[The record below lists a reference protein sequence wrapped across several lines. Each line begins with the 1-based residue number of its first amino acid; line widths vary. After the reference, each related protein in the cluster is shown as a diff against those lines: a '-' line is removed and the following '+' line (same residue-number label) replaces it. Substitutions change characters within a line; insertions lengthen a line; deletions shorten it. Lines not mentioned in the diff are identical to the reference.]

1 MKVKRSKQTIIY
13 VSIGLQDWWY
23 FEGHLILQ
31 KVIDTIPRPLCYPSS
46 SPFFLSSSPH
56 QSFPLKAELLHEE
69 YFRGNTPD
77 NKVISWSMG
86 KSMLSCM
93 IGIAI
98 QEGTIRSI
106 DDKVTDYAPELVGSG
121 YDGVILKDVLQ
132 MSSGVRFDEN
142 YGNFFSDIHAF
153 GRSLALGSSINALAK
168 KLPKQ
173 RPPATYNHYNSMDT
187 QVLGIVLTNAISKV
201 GFANLTQYLEEK
213 VWSKGGFEDDLY
225 WLLDNDTNQMEIA
238 VGTMNART
246 RDYAR
251 FGWLYL
257 NQGKSPV
264 DGTPIVNS
272 EWVRRSVTPD
282 APHLMPGKNSIS
294 DYEYG
299 YGLQWWVLG
308 KEDAPT
314 EVAGDPLL
322 PSPPSRLLSPPSLL
336 LPSRL
341 LSGLALILIPSG
353 LLSGLA
359 LILILSRLLSGLAL
373 ILLPSRLLSGLALI
387 LILS

>member
-1 MKVKRSKQTIIY
+1 
-13 VSIGLQDWWY
+13 
-23 FEGHLILQ
+23 
-31 KVIDTIPRPLCYPSS
+31 
-46 SPFFLSSSPH
+46 
-56 QSFPLKAELLHEE
+56 
-69 YFRGNTPD
+69 
-77 NKVISWSMG
+77 MG
-86 KSMLSCM
+86 KSMLSCLF
-93 IGIAI
+93 GIAI

-106 DDKVTDYAPELVGSG
+106 DDLVTDYAPELVGSG

-132 MSSGVRFDEN
+132 MSSGVRFDED
-142 YGNFFSDIHAF
+142 YGNVFSDIHAF

-201 GFANLTQYLEEK
+201 GFANLTQYLQEK

-225 WLLDNDTNQMEIA
+225 WLLDNETNQMEIA

-264 DGTPIVNS
+264 DGTSIVNS
-272 EWVRRSVTPD
+272 EWVRQSVTPD
-282 APHLMPGKNSIS
+282 APHLMPGKNNIS

-308 KEDAPT
+308 KEGAPT
-314 EVAGDPLL
+314 EVAGDYLAAGVYNQFIYVNPQENIVIARNSAYPDFDTDEIPRYEVTFSTLTPL
-322 PSPPSRLLSPPSLL
+322 
-336 LPSRL
+336 
-341 LSGLALILIPSG
+341 I
-353 LLSGLA
+353 
-359 LILILSRLLSGLAL
+359 
-373 ILLPSRLLSGLALI
+373 
-387 LILS
+387 